1 MLALWITFIILNILD
16 AYSTWMVIQEYGIR
30 AELNPIIYHVLET
43 YGAHALFAW
52 KTFWVGIV
60 LLCYQLITRRVL
72 ILLNIVFLVIV
83 IGNLWH
89 LPK

>member
-1 MLALWITFIILNILD
+1 MLALWITFIILNVLD
-16 AYSTWMVIQEYGIR
+16 AYTTWAVIQQYGIK
-30 AELNPIIYHVLET
+30 AELNPIIYYVMQT
-43 YGAHALFAW
+43 YGVNALFAW

-72 ILLNIVFLVIV
+72 IILNIVFLVVV